1 MTINAVIFDAFGTLL
16 KIQNGVHP
24 YRQILQKGRQQGR
37 RPQQDD
43 AHILM
48 THPLGLAEAADQFEI
63 KVSTEYLQNIQAQ
76 LDEELAGIQAYPDAI
91 DAVNLLKD
99 ADIRVAVC
107 SNLAMPYGAA
117 VRRLFPQMDAYG
129 FSYELGWA
137 KPDPEIYFATCRML
151 GIHLPS
157 HDDASQIVMVGD
169 SLRCDCDG
177 PQALGIG
184 GFLLDRSDK
193 KGFSNLVEFAQ
204 FVIASNRD

>member
-1 MTINAVIFDAFGTLL
+1 MTIKAVMFDAFGTLL

-24 YRQILQKGRQQGR
+24 FRQIFQRGRQQGR
-37 RPQQDD
+37 RPQPDD
-43 AHILM
+43 AHTLM
-48 THPLGLAEAADQFEI
+48 TRRLGLAEAADYFEI
-63 KVSTEYLQNIQAQ
+63 KVSTEDLQNIQAQ

-99 ADIRVAVC
+99 ADVRVAVC

-151 GIHLPS
+151 GMQLTS
-157 HDDASQIVMVGD
+157 HDGVSQTVMVGD
-169 SLRCDCDG
+169 SLRCDRDG
-177 PQALGIG
+177 PQAVGIS
-184 GFLLDRSDK
+184 GFFLDRSGK
-193 KGFSNLVEFAQ
+193 TGFSNLLEFAQ
-204 FVIASNRD
+204 FVIAGNRD